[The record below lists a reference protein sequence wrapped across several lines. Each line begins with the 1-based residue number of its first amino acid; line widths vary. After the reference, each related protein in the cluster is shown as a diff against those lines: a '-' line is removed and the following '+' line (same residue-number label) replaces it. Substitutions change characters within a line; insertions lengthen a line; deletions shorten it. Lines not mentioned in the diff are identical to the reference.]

1 MSACVW
7 CKRNEQ
13 IDAYLGVC
21 SLQCSRAYEAYE
33 RGKVDERDEGAAVTR
48 ALVYVSKSACE
59 LEQEL
64 IDAAVAWRQFK
75 GNAEDGAYPW
85 VRLLS
90 AMEQAI
96 DAVIA
101 DREATR

>member
-1 MSACVW
+1 MAKQVRALA
-7 CKRNEQ
+7 RN
-13 IDAYLGVC
+13 
-21 SLQCSRAYEAYE
+21 
-33 RGKVDERDEGAAVTR
+33 KRDEGAAVTR

-101 DREATR
+101 DREATQ